1 MIERIIFNTNQC
13 GGRPCRGMRIR
24 VKDVFDLKAAGV
36 SDEKSLEDY
45 PYLEPEDIA
54 ASVLFLCSPAARM
67 INGTTLVVDAAATQH
82 RWPDFNTEDLFDEV
96 MGEFAGPAPR

>member
-36 SDEKSLEDY
+36 SDEKILEDY

-54 ASVLFLCSPAARM
+54 AFRECAAEQADHPVQ
-67 INGTTLVVDAAATQH
+67 LAC
-82 RWPDFNTEDLFDEV
+82 
-96 MGEFAGPAPR
+96 

>member
-1 MIERIIFNTNQC
+1 VSAAAAANYGKTEDEFRALS
-13 GGRPCRGMRIR
+13 GRVR
-24 VKDVFDLKAAGV
+24 AQ
-36 SDEKSLEDY
+36 
-45 PYLEPEDIA
+45 EPEDIA

-96 MGEFAGPAPR
+96 MGEFAGPVPR